1 MIVERKDRVLIL
13 TPVKDAED
21 YLDGYFESLYRLT
34 YPHHLISI
42 AFLESD
48 SSDETYG
55 KLLGRL
61 PELEKGFRSAAVWKK
76 DFGFRIPEGTPRWA
90 GHLQRERRTVLA
102 KSRNHLLFRALG
114 DEDWVLWLDVDIVEY
129 PPEIIERLLGAGKD
143 IVQPNCVR
151 EYGGE
156 SFDLNAW
163 RDRGRLHLHDLR
175 GEGDLVRLDS
185 VGGTML
191 LVRADIHREGLV
203 FPSYPYGAGSP
214 LARRRLFPQLRQAL
228 SALFTRGVEGKASKL
243 GDSMRNVRRGDILRL
258 AEVRSGGELET
269 EGLAMMAHD
278 MGYQCWGMPDLEIR
292 HAPT

>member
-1 MIVERKDRVLIL
+1 MIVERKDRILIL

-21 YLDGYFESLYRLT
+21 YLDGYFESLGRLT
-34 YPHHLISI
+34 YPHRLISI

-48 SSDETYG
+48 SVDDTYG
-55 KLLGRL
+55 RLLGRL
-61 PELEKGFRSAAVWKK
+61 PELEKGFRSAAAWKR
-76 DFGFRIPEGTPRWA
+76 DFGYRVPEGTPRWA
-90 GHLQRERRTVLA
+90 GYLQRERRSVLA
-102 KSRNHLLFRALG
+102 KSRNHLLFRALR
-114 DEDWVLWLDVDIVEY
+114 DEDWVLWLDVDVIEY
-129 PPEIIERLLGAGKD
+129 PQDIVERLLETGRD

-191 LVRADIHREGLV
+191 LVRADVHREGLV
-203 FPSYPYGAGSP
+203 FPSFPYRSP
-214 LARRRLFPQLRQAL
+214 LARRRLFPHLRQAVG
-228 SALFTRGVEGKASKL
+228 ALLAGGAGKASKL
-243 GDSMRNVRRGDILRL
+243 GGSLRNMRRGDLLRL

-269 EGLAMMAHD
+269 EGLALMAHD
-278 MGYQCWGMPDLEIR
+278 MGYECWGMPNLEVR
-292 HAPT
+292 HAPA

>member
-1 MIVERKDRVLIL
+1 MERKDRVLIL

-21 YLDGYFESLYRLT
+21 YIDGYFESLYQLT

-42 AFLESD
+42 AFMESD
-48 SSDETYG
+48 SSDDTYG
-55 KLLGRL
+55 RLLGRL
-61 PELEKGFRSAAVWKK
+61 PELEKDFRSVAVWKK
-76 DFGFRIPEGTPRWA
+76 DFGFRVPEGTPRWA
-90 GHLQRERRTVLA
+90 EYLQRERRSVLA
-102 KSRNHLLFRALG
+102 KSRNHLLFRTLG

-129 PPEIIERLLGAGKD
+129 PPEIIERLLATGKD

-175 GEGDLVRLDS
+175 EEGDLVRLDS

-191 LVRADIHREGLV
+191 LVRADVHRGGLV

-214 LARRRLFPQLRQAL
+214 LARRRLFPQVRQAL

-243 GDSMRNVRRGDILRL
+243 GDSMRNVRRGDIFRL
-258 AEVRSGGELET
+258 AEVRGVGELET

-278 MGYQCWGMPDLEIR
+278 MGYQCWGMPNLEIK

>member
-1 MIVERKDRVLIL
+1 ME
-13 TPVKDAED
+13 
-21 YLDGYFESLYRLT
+21 Y
-34 YPHHLISI
+34 
-42 AFLESD
+42 
-48 SSDETYG
+48 
-55 KLLGRL
+55 
-61 PELEKGFRSAAVWKK
+61 
-76 DFGFRIPEGTPRWA
+76 
-90 GHLQRERRTVLA
+90 LQRERRSVLA

-114 DEDWVLWLDVDIVEY
+114 DEDWVLWLDVDVVEY
-129 PPEIIERLLGAGKD
+129 PPGIIERLLETGKD

-175 GEGDLVRLDS
+175 GEGDVVRLDS

-191 LVRADIHREGLV
+191 LVRADVHREGLV
-203 FPSYPYGAGSP
+203 FPPYPYRSH
-214 LARRRLFPQLRQAL
+214 LARRRLFPQARQAL
-228 SALFTRGVEGKASKL
+228 SALFSRGVEGKASKL

-269 EGLAMMAHD
+269 EGLALMAHD
-278 MGYQCWGMPDLEIR
+278 MGYQCWGMPNLEII